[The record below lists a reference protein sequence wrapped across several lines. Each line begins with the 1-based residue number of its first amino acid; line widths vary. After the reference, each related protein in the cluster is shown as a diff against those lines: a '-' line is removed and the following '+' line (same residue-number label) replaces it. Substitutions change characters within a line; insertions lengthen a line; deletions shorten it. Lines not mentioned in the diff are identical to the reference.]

1 MMPAGSVV
9 EVVKIMGGQKALELP
24 FNTFL
29 NSADSIVGAEWG
41 QLSSRVGL
49 EEVVSRSHTFRPLD
63 TPWC

>member
-9 EVVKIMGGQKALELP
+9 EVVKIMGGQKALECLSIP
-24 FNTFL
+24 F
-29 NSADSIVGAEWG
+29 NSADSIAGEQEWG

-49 EEVVSRSHTFRPLD
+49 EEVVSGATRWPLD